1 MTPLAK
7 PHPGG
12 WNLKASW
19 MPWCAL
25 ILGAASLVARHLGTQ
40 LPFQTPYKRHLA
52 AGMLQLLLATLAAG
66 CLAGWWAGST
76 RAVRWVPVL
85 SNRVARFLTA
95 VAVTVYAVGL
105 AALSMVRHRA
115 LLTGVWDLGYYAQ
128 LTWQLAQFQSPRSS
142 VWHDTPWGNHAT
154 FVLAAAA
161 PFLRLVPDSATLL
174 VLQSLILSLGAVPAY
189 LLGRRLWG
197 TPLSGLVIA
206 AAYLLY
212 PPLQFANLFDFH
224 ADAFATPILLAAF
237 AALFA
242 GRFGWAVAW
251 AALLILVKEDM
262 ALVAA
267 CFGLYVGIVHR
278 RPIGLALAGVAAS
291 AFGLLVWIVIPGWIQ
306 TPYFALFN
314 RWLHL
319 GRTPVELV
327 LSPVL
332 QPAAFFGTLLQP
344 ERWGYLALLVVPLAG
359 LPLLAPEVLAVGLF
373 PLASNLLSSA
383 EGQYTIRAH
392 YTAALTAILVVAT
405 VVGGRR
411 VHAWSERTEVSRN
424 CVLGSLVATMI
435 VASFSFSPMPWSR
448 DAFARKQFWN
458 AAPREGL
465 SRLAAV
471 VPPEASV
478 SAANHLG
485 AHFALRRTLRLFP
498 DGWETADV
506 VLVDIGGRDYVGPT
520 PRSDAFRPLLRSLV
534 ETRRLLAIEDGL
546 AAFDRGVPSPD
557 AVARLIGLRAGPVS
571 GPRAAGSLRLV
582 GVRVEPDALAPREN
596 LRVRYTWMAGTQG
609 TGIPC
614 VTEILAPTV
623 GPPAVRRTRP
633 MFYGLLAGSR
643 WPAGAVADETVVASL
658 PESAL
663 PGLYTWSVAT
673 WDDRDDGSCG
683 RPPVDAARLGLAQ
696 VRILPW

>member
-1 MTPLAK
+1 MIPREK
-7 PHPGG
+7 PPRQGLRSGG
-12 WNLKASW
+12 TW
-19 MPWCAL
+19 MGWSAAL
-25 ILGAASLVARHLGTQ
+25 LGAASLVAGQLGDY
-40 LPFQTPYKRHLA
+40 LPLQTPYKRQLA
-52 AGMLQLLLATLAAG
+52 AGMLALLLSTLAAG
-66 CLAGWWAGST
+66 CLAAWWAGSS
-76 RAVRWVPVL
+76 RAARWIPVL
-85 SNRVARFLTA
+85 SDRAARLFTAAA
-95 VAVTVYAVGL
+95 VAAYAVGL
-105 AALSMVRHRA
+105 AALSLVRHRA

-142 VWHDTPWGNHAT
+142 VWHDAPWGNHAT
-154 FVLAAAA
+154 FILAVAA
-161 PFLRLVPDSATLL
+161 PFLRWVPDPATLL
-174 VLQSLILSLGAVPAY
+174 VLQSLVLSLGAIPAY
-189 LLGRRLWG
+189 ILGRRVWG
-197 TPLSGLVIA
+197 TPLSGLVVA

-242 GRFGWAVAW
+242 GRVGWALTW
-251 AALLILVKEDM
+251 AALLMLVKEDM

-267 CFGLYVGIVHR
+267 CFGLYVAVVHR
-278 RPIGLALAGVAAS
+278 RPIGLALASVAAT

-319 GRTPVELV
+319 GRTPLELV

-411 VHAWSERTEVSRN
+411 VHAWSERTEASRN

-458 AAPREGL
+458 AAPRNGL
-465 SRLAAV
+465 AKLADLV
-471 VPPEASV
+471 RPDASV

-485 AHFALRRTLRLFP
+485 AHFALRKTLWLFP
-498 DGWETADV
+498 EGWQKADI
-506 VLVDIGGRDYVGPT
+506 VLVDIGGRDYVGPS
-520 PRSDAFRPLLRSLV
+520 PSPDAFRPLLRSLV
-534 ETRRLLAIEDGL
+534 ETRRLLTIEDGL
-546 AAFDRGVPSPD
+546 AVFGRGVPSPD
-557 AVARLIGLRAGPVS
+557 AVATLSGLRGGPTT
-571 GPRAAGSLRLV
+571 GIRNAGSLGVVAARL
-582 GVRVEPDALAPREN
+582 EPGALAPRES
-596 LRVRYTWMAGTQG
+596 LQIRYTWLATTNG

-614 VTEILAPTV
+614 VTETLAPAV
-623 GPPAVRRTRP
+623 GGPVLQRTRP
-633 MFYGLLAGSR
+633 VLYGLLAGSR
-643 WPAGAVADETVVASL
+643 WPAGAVADEAVVASL
-658 PESAL
+658 PETAL
-663 PGLYTWSVAT
+663 PGLYTWSIAT

-683 RPPVDAARLGLAQ
+683 RPPADAAWLGLAQ